1 MFLHVS
7 VLFNNNNNKDKL
19 MSSKYDFEK
28 LLTVATTEAQ
38 REKLQAIIETGSVRK
53 AAKKLGVST
62 GTIGNVLTFLSGRLA
77 NSVVVQQSDIK
88 KDIETDTTAVLT
100 LPVSNAE
107 SGIVE
112 EPVKISPADSTSTL
126 YDAKGNVKLQWVKKD
141 GKANPIAETIYRAM
155 ESFKDIIQ
163 PAPFNL
169 VPRAISGEGLLAQYT
184 ITDYHLGMFASKD
197 ESGEEWSTKIATE
210 KIYRVIDSMVEA
222 TPHTE
227 HAIVNIL
234 GDFLHSD
241 SQLAV
246 TPASRHILDQDSRYS
261 DLISIAV
268 RIIAYFVQRAR
279 TKATNVTL
287 LIAQGNHDPI
297 GSLWLQELFSY
308 YFENDPNIAV
318 IKSSYPFYAI
328 EFGKTMLAYHHGDK
342 VQFAKMAGVIPSLFP
357 EIWGRT
363 KYRYAHMGDK
373 HHRRVVE
380 NLGIIVEQHQTLIPN
395 DAYSSSHGW
404 TSESGTNV
412 IIYSRETGELS
423 RMTFR

>member
-1 MFLHVS
+1 
-7 VLFNNNNNKDKL
+7 

-28 LLTVATTEAQ
+28 LLTVATTEPQ
-38 REKLQAIIETGSVRK
+38 REKLMAIIETGSVRK
-53 AAKKLGVST
+53 AAKKLGIST
-62 GTIGNVLTFLSGRLA
+62 GTIGNVLTFLSERLA
-77 NSVVVQQSDIK
+77 NSAEVEQDYDNDATCTS
-88 KDIETDTTAVLT
+88 AVLT
-100 LPVSNAE
+100 LPISDTE
-107 SGIVE
+107 SGVVE
-112 EPVKISPADSTSTL
+112 EPAKLSVGDGTSTL
-126 YDAKGNVKLQWVKKD
+126 YDSKGNVKLQWVKKN
-141 GKANPIAETIYRAM
+141 GKANSIAETIRSAM
-155 ESFKDIIQ
+155 QAFKDVVE

-184 ITDYHLGMFASKD
+184 ITDYHLGMFASKG

-210 KIYRVIDSMVEA
+210 KIYQVIDSMVES

-227 HAIVNIL
+227 HAVINIL

-246 TPASRHILDQDSRYS
+246 TPTSRHVLDQDMRYS

-268 RIIAYFVQRAR
+268 RIISYFVKRAR

-318 IKSSYPFYAI
+318 IKSAYPFYAI

-342 VQFAKMAGVIPSLFP
+342 VQFAKMAGVVPSLFP

-363 KYRYAHMGDK
+363 KFRYAHMGDK

-380 NLGIIVEQHQTLIPN
+380 GLGIIVEQHQTLIAN

-404 TSESGTNV
+404 TSEAGANV

>member
-1 MFLHVS
+1 
-7 VLFNNNNNKDKL
+7 

-28 LLTVATTEAQ
+28 LLTVATTEPQ
-38 REKLQAIIETGSVRK
+38 REKLMAIIETGSVRK
-53 AAKKLGVST
+53 AAKKLGIST
-62 GTIGNVLTFLSGRLA
+62 GTIGNVLTFLSERLA
-77 NSVVVQQSDIK
+77 NSAEVEQDYDNDATGTSAI
-88 KDIETDTTAVLT
+88 LT
-100 LPVSNAE
+100 LPISDNE
-107 SGIVE
+107 SGVVE
-112 EPVKISPADSTSTL
+112 EPAKLSVGDGTSTL
-126 YDAKGNVKLQWVKKD
+126 YDSKGNVKLQWVKKN
-141 GKANPIAETIYRAM
+141 GKANSIAETIRSAM
-155 ESFKDIIQ
+155 QAFKDVIE

-184 ITDYHLGMFASKD
+184 ITDYHLGMFASKG
-197 ESGEEWSTKIATE
+197 ESGEEWSTEIATE
-210 KIYRVIDSMVEA
+210 KIYQVIDSMVES

-227 HAIVNIL
+227 HAVINIL

-246 TPASRHILDQDSRYS
+246 TPTSRHVLDQDMRYS

-268 RIIAYFVQRAR
+268 RIISYFVHRAR

-318 IKSSYPFYAI
+318 IKSAYPFYAI

-342 VQFAKMAGVIPSLFP
+342 VQFAKMAGVVPSLFP

-363 KYRYAHMGDK
+363 KFRYAHMGDK

-380 NLGIIVEQHQTLIPN
+380 GLGIIVEQHQTLIAN

-404 TSESGTNV
+404 TSEAGANV

>member
-1 MFLHVS
+1 
-7 VLFNNNNNKDKL
+7 

-28 LLTVATTEAQ
+28 LLTVATTEPQ
-38 REKLQAIIETGSVRK
+38 REKLMAIIETGSVRK
-53 AAKKLGVST
+53 AAKKLGIST

-77 NSVVVQQSDIK
+77 NSAEVEQDY
-88 KDIETDTTAVLT
+88 DNDATGTTAVLT
-100 LPVSNAE
+100 LPISDVE
-107 SGIVE
+107 SGVVE
-112 EPVKISPADSTSTL
+112 EPAKLSVGDGTSTL
-126 YDAKGNVKLQWVKKD
+126 YDSKGNVKLQWVKKN
-141 GKANPIAETIYRAM
+141 GKASSIAETIRSAM
-155 ESFKDIIQ
+155 QAFKDVIE

-169 VPRAISGEGLLAQYT
+169 VPRAIGGEGLLAQYT
-184 ITDYHLGMFASKD
+184 ITDYHLGMFASKG

-210 KIYRVIDSMVEA
+210 KIYQVIDSMVES

-227 HAIVNIL
+227 HAVINIL

-246 TPASRHILDQDSRYS
+246 TPASRHVLDQDMRYS

-268 RIIAYFVQRAR
+268 RIISYFVHRAR

-318 IKSSYPFYAI
+318 IKSAYPFYAI

-342 VQFAKMAGVIPSLFP
+342 VQFAKMAGVVPSLFP

-363 KYRYAHMGDK
+363 KFRYAHMGDK

-380 NLGIIVEQHQTLIPN
+380 GLGIIVEQHQTLIAN

-404 TSESGTNV
+404 TSEAGANV

>member
-1 MFLHVS
+1 
-7 VLFNNNNNKDKL
+7 

-28 LLTVATTEAQ
+28 LLTVATTEPQ
-38 REKLQAIIETGSVRK
+38 REKLMAIIETGSVRK
-53 AAKKLGVST
+53 AAKKLGIST
-62 GTIGNVLTFLSGRLA
+62 GTIGNVLTFLSERLA
-77 NSVVVQQSDIK
+77 NSVEVEQDYDNDATGTS
-88 KDIETDTTAVLT
+88 AVLT
-100 LPVSNAE
+100 LPISDTE
-107 SGIVE
+107 SGVVE
-112 EPVKISPADSTSTL
+112 EPARLSVGDGTSTL
-126 YDAKGNVKLQWVKKD
+126 YDSKGNVKLQWVKKN
-141 GKANPIAETIYRAM
+141 GKANSIAETIRSAM
-155 ESFKDIIQ
+155 QALKDVIE

-184 ITDYHLGMFASKD
+184 ITDYHLGMFASKG

-210 KIYRVIDSMVEA
+210 KIYQVIDSMVES

-227 HAIVNIL
+227 HAVINIL

-246 TPASRHILDQDSRYS
+246 TPASRHVLDQDMRYS

-268 RIIAYFVQRAR
+268 RIISYFVHRAR

-318 IKSSYPFYAI
+318 IKSAYPFYAI

-342 VQFAKMAGVIPSLFP
+342 VQFAKMAGVVPSLFP

-363 KYRYAHMGDK
+363 KFRYAHMGDK
-373 HHRRVVE
+373 HYRRVVE
-380 NLGIIVEQHQTLIPN
+380 GLGIIVEQHQTLIAN

-404 TSESGTNV
+404 TSEAGANV

>member
-1 MFLHVS
+1 
-7 VLFNNNNNKDKL
+7 

-28 LLTVATTEAQ
+28 LLTVATTEPQ
-38 REKLQAIIETGSVRK
+38 REKLMAIIETGSVRK
-53 AAKKLGVST
+53 AAKKLGIST
-62 GTIGNVLTFLSGRLA
+62 GTIGNVLTFLSERLA
-77 NSVVVQQSDIK
+77 NSVEVEQDYDNDATGTS
-88 KDIETDTTAVLT
+88 AVLT
-100 LPVSNAE
+100 LPISDTE
-107 SGIVE
+107 SGVVE
-112 EPVKISPADSTSTL
+112 EPAKLSVGDGTSTL
-126 YDAKGNVKLQWVKKD
+126 YDSKGNVKLQWIKKN
-141 GKANPIAETIYRAM
+141 GKANSIAETIRSAM
-155 ESFKDIIQ
+155 QAFKDVIE

-184 ITDYHLGMFASKD
+184 ITDYHLGMFASKG

-210 KIYRVIDSMVEA
+210 KIYQVIDSMVES

-227 HAIVNIL
+227 HAVINIL

-246 TPASRHILDQDSRYS
+246 TPASRHVLDQDMRYS

-268 RIIAYFVQRAR
+268 RIISYFVHRAR

-318 IKSSYPFYAI
+318 IKSAYPFYAI

-342 VQFAKMAGVIPSLFP
+342 VQFAKMAGVVPSLFP

-363 KYRYAHMGDK
+363 EFRYAHMGDK

-380 NLGIIVEQHQTLIPN
+380 GLGIIVEQHQTLIAN

-404 TSESGTNV
+404 TSEAGANV

>member
-1 MFLHVS
+1 
-7 VLFNNNNNKDKL
+7 

-28 LLTVATTEAQ
+28 LLTVATTEPQ
-38 REKLQAIIETGSVRK
+38 REKLMAIIETGSVRK
-53 AAKKLGVST
+53 AAKKLGIST
-62 GTIGNVLTFLSGRLA
+62 GTIGNVLTFLSERLA
-77 NSVVVQQSDIK
+77 NSVEVEQDYDNDATGTS
-88 KDIETDTTAVLT
+88 AVLT
-100 LPVSNAE
+100 LPISDTE
-107 SGIVE
+107 SGVVE
-112 EPVKISPADSTSTL
+112 EPAKLSVGDGTSTL
-126 YDAKGNVKLQWVKKD
+126 YDSKGNVKLQWIKKN
-141 GKANPIAETIYRAM
+141 GKANSIAETIRSAM
-155 ESFKDIIQ
+155 QAFKDVIE

-184 ITDYHLGMFASKD
+184 ITDYHLGMFASKG

-210 KIYRVIDSMVEA
+210 KIYQVIDSMVES

-227 HAIVNIL
+227 HAVINIL

-246 TPASRHILDQDSRYS
+246 TPASRHVLDQDMRYS

-268 RIIAYFVQRAR
+268 RIISYFVHRAR

-318 IKSSYPFYAI
+318 IKSAYPFYAI

-342 VQFAKMAGVIPSLFP
+342 VQFAKMAGVVPSLFP

-363 KYRYAHMGDK
+363 KFRYAHMGDK

-380 NLGIIVEQHQTLIPN
+380 GLGIIVEQHQTLIAN

-404 TSESGTNV
+404 TSEAGANV

>member
-1 MFLHVS
+1 
-7 VLFNNNNNKDKL
+7 

-28 LLTVATTEAQ
+28 LLTVATTEPQ
-38 REKLQAIIETGSVRK
+38 REKLMAIIETGSVRK
-53 AAKKLGVST
+53 AAKKLGIST
-62 GTIGNVLTFLSGRLA
+62 GTIGNVLTFLSERLA
-77 NSVVVQQSDIK
+77 NSVEVEQDYDNDATGTS
-88 KDIETDTTAVLT
+88 AVLT
-100 LPVSNAE
+100 LPISDTE
-107 SGIVE
+107 SGVVE
-112 EPVKISPADSTSTL
+112 EPAKLSVGDGTSTL
-126 YDAKGNVKLQWVKKD
+126 YDSKGNVKLQWVKKN
-141 GKANPIAETIYRAM
+141 GKANSIAETIRSAM
-155 ESFKDIIQ
+155 QAFKDVIE

-184 ITDYHLGMFASKD
+184 ITDYHLGMFASKG
-197 ESGEEWSTKIATE
+197 ESGEEWSTKIAAE
-210 KIYRVIDSMVEA
+210 KIYQVIDSMVES

-227 HAIVNIL
+227 HAVINIL

-246 TPASRHILDQDSRYS
+246 TPASRHVLDQDMRYS

-268 RIIAYFVQRAR
+268 RIISYFVHRAR

-318 IKSSYPFYAI
+318 IKSAYPFYAI

-342 VQFAKMAGVIPSLFP
+342 VQFAKMASVVPSLFP

-363 KYRYAHMGDK
+363 KFRYAHMGDK

-380 NLGIIVEQHQTLIPN
+380 GLGIIVEQHQTLIAN

-404 TSESGTNV
+404 TSEAGANV

>member
-1 MFLHVS
+1 M
-7 VLFNNNNNKDKL
+7 
-19 MSSKYDFEK
+19 SKYDFQKILE
-28 LLTVATTEAQ
+28 LDLTPSQ
-38 REKLQAIIETGSVRK
+38 REKILAIVETGSTCAAARK
-53 AAKKLGVST
+53 LNIST
-62 GTIGNVLTFLSGRLA
+62 GTIGNLLIRLSKKIHDRIESEQNVQIDTAA
-77 NSVVVQQSDIK
+77 NDAHAI
-88 KDIETDTTAVLT
+88 LT
-100 LPVSNAE
+100 LPTSNKE
-107 SGIVE
+107 SGKVE
-112 EPVKISPADSTSTL
+112 VPVQISPCDGTSTL
-126 YDAKGNVKLQWVKKD
+126 YDAEGNVKLQWVKKD
-141 GKANPIAETIYRAM
+141 GKGNLIAETIAKAM
-155 ESFKDIIQ
+155 ESFKEVVT
-163 PAPFNL
+163 PAPFA
-169 VPRAISGEGLLAQYT
+169 VMPRPISGQGLLAQYT
-184 ITDYHLGMFASKD
+184 ITDYHLGMFASQN

-210 KIYRVIDSMVEA
+210 KIYQVIDSMVEA

-241 SQLAV
+241 SALPV
-246 TPASRHILDQDSRYS
+246 TPASRHVLDQDTKYS

-268 RIIAYFVQRAR
+268 RIIAYFVQKAR
-279 TKATNVTL
+279 VKATNVTL

-308 YFENDPNIAV
+308 YFENDPNISV
-318 IKSSYPFYAI
+318 VKSAFPFYAI

-342 VQFAKMAGVIPSLFP
+342 VQFAKMGSVVPSLFP

-380 NLGIIVEQHQTLIPN
+380 NLGIIVEQHQTLIAK
-395 DAYSSSHGW
+395 DSYSSSHGW
-404 TSESGTNV
+404 TSEAGANV

>member
-1 MFLHVS
+1 
-7 VLFNNNNNKDKL
+7 

-28 LLTVATTEAQ
+28 LLTVATTEPQ
-38 REKLQAIIETGSVRK
+38 REKLMAIIETGSVRK
-53 AAKKLGVST
+53 AAKKLGIST
-62 GTIGNVLTFLSGRLA
+62 GTIGNVLTFLSERLA
-77 NSVVVQQSDIK
+77 NSAEVEQDYDDDATGTS
-88 KDIETDTTAVLT
+88 AVLT
-100 LPVSNAE
+100 LPISDAE
-107 SGIVE
+107 SGVVE
-112 EPVKISPADSTSTL
+112 EPAKLSVGDGTSTL
-126 YDAKGNVKLQWVKKD
+126 YDSKGNVKLQWVKKN
-141 GKANPIAETIYRAM
+141 GKANSIAETIRSAM
-155 ESFKDIIQ
+155 QAFKDVIE

-184 ITDYHLGMFASKD
+184 ITDYHLGMFASKG

-210 KIYRVIDSMVEA
+210 KIYQVIDSMVES

-227 HAIVNIL
+227 HAVINIL

-246 TPASRHILDQDSRYS
+246 TPASRHVLDQDMRYS

-268 RIIAYFVQRAR
+268 RIISYFVHRAR

-318 IKSSYPFYAI
+318 IKSAYPFYAI

-342 VQFAKMAGVIPSLFP
+342 VQFAKMAGVVPSLFP

-363 KYRYAHMGDK
+363 KFRYAHMGDK

-380 NLGIIVEQHQTLIPN
+380 GLGIIVEQHQTLIAN

-404 TSESGTNV
+404 TSEAGANV

>member
-1 MFLHVS
+1 
-7 VLFNNNNNKDKL
+7 

-28 LLTVATTEAQ
+28 LLTVATTEPQ
-38 REKLQAIIETGSVRK
+38 REKLMAIIETGSVRK
-53 AAKKLGVST
+53 AAKKLGIST
-62 GTIGNVLTFLSGRLA
+62 GTIGNVLTFLSERLA
-77 NSVVVQQSDIK
+77 NSVEVEQDY
-88 KDIETDTTAVLT
+88 DNDATDTSAVLT
-100 LPVSNAE
+100 LPISDTE
-107 SGIVE
+107 SGAVE
-112 EPVKISPADSTSTL
+112 EPAKLSVGDGTSTL
-126 YDAKGNVKLQWVKKD
+126 YDSKGNVKLQWVKKN
-141 GKANPIAETIYRAM
+141 GKANSIAETIRSAM
-155 ESFKDIIQ
+155 QAFKDVIE

-169 VPRAISGEGLLAQYT
+169 APRAISGEGLLAQYT
-184 ITDYHLGMFASKD
+184 ITDYHLGMFASKG

-210 KIYRVIDSMVEA
+210 KIYQVIDSMVES

-227 HAIVNIL
+227 HAVINIL

-246 TPASRHILDQDSRYS
+246 TPASRHVLDQDMRYS

-268 RIIAYFVQRAR
+268 RIISYFVHRAR

-318 IKSSYPFYAI
+318 IKSAYPFYAI

-342 VQFAKMAGVIPSLFP
+342 VQFAKMAGVVPSLFP

-363 KYRYAHMGDK
+363 KFRYAHMGDK

-380 NLGIIVEQHQTLIPN
+380 GLGIIVEQHQTLIAN

-404 TSESGTNV
+404 TSEAGANV

>member
-1 MFLHVS
+1 
-7 VLFNNNNNKDKL
+7 

-28 LLTVATTEAQ
+28 LLTVATTEPQ
-38 REKLQAIIETGSVRK
+38 REKLMAIIETGSVRK
-53 AAKKLGVST
+53 AAKKLGIST
-62 GTIGNVLTFLSGRLA
+62 GTIGNVLTFLSERLA
-77 NSVVVQQSDIK
+77 NSVEVEQDYDNDATGTSAI
-88 KDIETDTTAVLT
+88 LT
-100 LPVSNAE
+100 LPISDNE
-107 SGIVE
+107 SGVVE
-112 EPVKISPADSTSTL
+112 EPAKLSVGDGTSTL
-126 YDAKGNVKLQWVKKD
+126 YDSKGNVKLQWVKKN
-141 GKANPIAETIYRAM
+141 GKANSIAETIRSAM
-155 ESFKDIIQ
+155 QAFKDVIE

-184 ITDYHLGMFASKD
+184 ITDYHLGMFASKG

-210 KIYRVIDSMVEA
+210 KIYQVIDSMVES

-227 HAIVNIL
+227 HAVINIL

-246 TPASRHILDQDSRYS
+246 TPTSRHVLDQDMRYS

-268 RIIAYFVQRAR
+268 RIISYFVHRAR

-318 IKSSYPFYAI
+318 IKSAYPFYAI

-342 VQFAKMAGVIPSLFP
+342 VQFAKMAGVVPSLFP

-363 KYRYAHMGDK
+363 KFRYAHMGDK

-380 NLGIIVEQHQTLIPN
+380 GLGIIVEQHQTLIAN

-404 TSESGTNV
+404 TSEAGANV

>member
-1 MFLHVS
+1 
-7 VLFNNNNNKDKL
+7 

-28 LLTVATTEAQ
+28 LLTVATTEPQ
-38 REKLQAIIETGSVRK
+38 REKLMAIIETGSVRK
-53 AAKKLGVST
+53 AAKKLGIST
-62 GTIGNVLTFLSGRLA
+62 GTIGNVLTFLSERLA
-77 NSVVVQQSDIK
+77 NSVEVEQDYDNDATGTS
-88 KDIETDTTAVLT
+88 AVLT
-100 LPVSNAE
+100 LPISDTE
-107 SGIVE
+107 SGVVE
-112 EPVKISPADSTSTL
+112 EPAKLSVGDGTSTL
-126 YDAKGNVKLQWVKKD
+126 YDSKGNVKLQWVKKN
-141 GKANPIAETIYRAM
+141 GKANSIAETIRSAM
-155 ESFKDIIQ
+155 QAFKNVVE

-184 ITDYHLGMFASKD
+184 ITDYHLGMFASKG

-210 KIYRVIDSMVEA
+210 KIYQVIDSMVES

-227 HAIVNIL
+227 HAVINIL

-246 TPASRHILDQDSRYS
+246 TPASRHVLDQDMRYS

-268 RIIAYFVQRAR
+268 RIISYFVKRAR

-318 IKSSYPFYAI
+318 IKSAYPFYAI

-342 VQFAKMAGVIPSLFP
+342 VQFAKMAGVVPSLFP

-363 KYRYAHMGDK
+363 KFRYAHMGDK

-380 NLGIIVEQHQTLIPN
+380 GLGIIVEQHQTLIAN

-404 TSESGTNV
+404 TSEAGANV

>member
-1 MFLHVS
+1 
-7 VLFNNNNNKDKL
+7 

-28 LLTVATTEAQ
+28 LLAAATTDGQ
-38 REKLQAIIETGSVRK
+38 REKLKAVIECGSVRK

-62 GTIGNVLTFLSGRLA
+62 GTIGNIVTVLSKRLEDGIA
-77 NSVVVQQSDIK
+77 DDQSKFAYEEDAS
-88 KDIETDTTAVLT
+88 AVLT
-100 LPVSNAE
+100 LPESNKQSGVVEQPARVSARD
-107 SGIVE
+107 G
-112 EPVKISPADSTSTL
+112 TSTL
-126 YDAKGNVKLQWVKKD
+126 YDADGNVKLQWVKKD
-141 GKANPIAETIYRAM
+141 GKGNAIAETIRRAM
-155 ESFKDIIQ
+155 ESFKDVVE

-184 ITDYHLGMFASKD
+184 ITDYHLGMFASQG

-227 HAIVNIL
+227 HAVINIL

-246 TPASRHILDQDSRYS
+246 TPASRHVLDQDTRYS

-268 RIIAYFVQRAR
+268 RIIAYFVKRAR

-297 GSLWLQELFSY
+297 GSLWMQELFSY
-308 YFENDPNIAV
+308 YFENDQNIAV
-318 IKSSYPFYAI
+318 IKSAYPFYAI

-342 VQFAKMAGVIPSLFP
+342 VQFAKMAGVVPSLFP

-363 KYRYAHMGDK
+363 KFRYAHMGDK

-380 NLGIIVEQHQTLIPN
+380 SLGIIVEQHQTLIAN

-404 TSESGTNV
+404 TSEAGANV

>member
-1 MFLHVS
+1 
-7 VLFNNNNNKDKL
+7 

-28 LLTVATTEAQ
+28 LLTVATTEPQ
-38 REKLQAIIETGSVRK
+38 REKLMAIIETGSVRK
-53 AAKKLGVST
+53 AAKKLGIST
-62 GTIGNVLTFLSGRLA
+62 GTIGNVLTFLSERLA
-77 NSVVVQQSDIK
+77 NSAEVEQDYDNDATGTSAI
-88 KDIETDTTAVLT
+88 LT
-100 LPVSNAE
+100 LPISDAE
-107 SGIVE
+107 SGVVE
-112 EPVKISPADSTSTL
+112 EPAKLSVGDGTSTL
-126 YDAKGNVKLQWVKKD
+126 YDSKGNVKLQWVKKN
-141 GKANPIAETIYRAM
+141 GKANSIAETIRSAM
-155 ESFKDIIQ
+155 QAFKEVIE

-184 ITDYHLGMFASKD
+184 ITDYHLGMFASKG

-210 KIYRVIDSMVEA
+210 KIYQVIDSMVES

-227 HAIVNIL
+227 HAVINIL

-246 TPASRHILDQDSRYS
+246 TPASRHVLDQDMRYS

-268 RIIAYFVQRAR
+268 RIISYFVKRAR

-318 IKSSYPFYAI
+318 IKSAYPFYAI

-342 VQFAKMAGVIPSLFP
+342 VQFAKMAGVVPSLFP

-363 KYRYAHMGDK
+363 KFRYAHMGDK

-380 NLGIIVEQHQTLIPN
+380 GLGIIVEQHQTLIAN

-404 TSESGTNV
+404 TSEAGANV
-412 IIYSRETGELS
+412 IIYSREIGELS

>member
-1 MFLHVS
+1 
-7 VLFNNNNNKDKL
+7 

-28 LLTVATTEAQ
+28 LLTVATTEPQ
-38 REKLQAIIETGSVRK
+38 REKLMAIIETGSVRK
-53 AAKKLGVST
+53 AAKKLGIST
-62 GTIGNVLTFLSGRLA
+62 GTIGNVLTFLSERLA
-77 NSVVVQQSDIK
+77 NSVEVEQDYDNDATGTSAI
-88 KDIETDTTAVLT
+88 LT
-100 LPVSNAE
+100 LPISDNE
-107 SGIVE
+107 SGVVE
-112 EPVKISPADSTSTL
+112 EPAKLSVGDGTSTL
-126 YDAKGNVKLQWVKKD
+126 YDSKGNVKLQWVKKN
-141 GKANPIAETIYRAM
+141 GKANSIAETIRSAM
-155 ESFKDIIQ
+155 QAFKDVIE

-184 ITDYHLGMFASKD
+184 ITDYHLGMFASKG

-210 KIYRVIDSMVEA
+210 KIYQVIDSMVES

-227 HAIVNIL
+227 HAVINIL

-246 TPASRHILDQDSRYS
+246 TPTSRHVLDQDMRYS

-268 RIIAYFVQRAR
+268 RIISYFVYRAR

-318 IKSSYPFYAI
+318 IKSAYPFYAI

-342 VQFAKMAGVIPSLFP
+342 VQFAKMAGVVPSLFP

-363 KYRYAHMGDK
+363 KFRYAHMGDK

-380 NLGIIVEQHQTLIPN
+380 GLGIIVEQHQTLIAN

-404 TSESGTNV
+404 TSEAGANV

>member
-1 MFLHVS
+1 
-7 VLFNNNNNKDKL
+7 

-28 LLTVATTEAQ
+28 LLTVATTEPQ
-38 REKLQAIIETGSVRK
+38 REKLMAIIETGSVRK
-53 AAKKLGVST
+53 AAKKLGIST
-62 GTIGNVLTFLSGRLA
+62 GTIGNVLTFLSERLA
-77 NSVVVQQSDIK
+77 NSVEVEQDYDNDATGTS
-88 KDIETDTTAVLT
+88 AVLT
-100 LPVSNAE
+100 LPISDTE
-107 SGIVE
+107 SGVVE
-112 EPVKISPADSTSTL
+112 EPAKLSVGDGTSTL
-126 YDAKGNVKLQWVKKD
+126 YDSKGNVKLQWVKKN
-141 GKANPIAETIYRAM
+141 GKANSIAETIRSAM
-155 ESFKDIIQ
+155 QAFKDVIE

-184 ITDYHLGMFASKD
+184 ITDYHLGMFASKG

-210 KIYRVIDSMVEA
+210 KIYQVIDSMVES

-227 HAIVNIL
+227 HAVINIL

-246 TPASRHILDQDSRYS
+246 TPASRHVLDQDMRYS

-268 RIIAYFVQRAR
+268 RIISYFVHRAR

-318 IKSSYPFYAI
+318 IKSAYPFYAI

-342 VQFAKMAGVIPSLFP
+342 VQFAKMASVVPSLFP

-363 KYRYAHMGDK
+363 KFRYAHMGDK

-380 NLGIIVEQHQTLIPN
+380 GLGIIVEQHQTLIAN

-404 TSESGTNV
+404 TSEAGANV

>member
-1 MFLHVS
+1 
-7 VLFNNNNNKDKL
+7 

-28 LLTVATTEAQ
+28 LLTVATTEPQ
-38 REKLQAIIETGSVRK
+38 REKLMAIIETGSVRK
-53 AAKKLGVST
+53 AAKKLGIST
-62 GTIGNVLTFLSGRLA
+62 GTIGNVLTFLSERLA
-77 NSVVVQQSDIK
+77 NSAEVEQDYDNDATGTS
-88 KDIETDTTAVLT
+88 AVLT
-100 LPVSNAE
+100 LPISDTE
-107 SGIVE
+107 SGVVE
-112 EPVKISPADSTSTL
+112 EPAKLSVGDGTSTL
-126 YDAKGNVKLQWVKKD
+126 YDSKGNVKLQWIKKN
-141 GKANPIAETIYRAM
+141 GKANSIAETIRSAM
-155 ESFKDIIQ
+155 QAFKDVIE

-184 ITDYHLGMFASKD
+184 ITDYHLGMFASKG

-210 KIYRVIDSMVEA
+210 KIYQVIDSMVES

-227 HAIVNIL
+227 HAVINIL

-246 TPASRHILDQDSRYS
+246 TPASRHVLDQDMRYS

-268 RIIAYFVQRAR
+268 RIISYFVHRAR

-318 IKSSYPFYAI
+318 IKSAYPFYAI

-342 VQFAKMAGVIPSLFP
+342 VQFAKMAGVVPSLFP

-363 KYRYAHMGDK
+363 KFRYAHMGDK

-380 NLGIIVEQHQTLIPN
+380 GLGIIVEQHQTLIAN

-404 TSESGTNV
+404 TSEAGANV

>member
-1 MFLHVS
+1 
-7 VLFNNNNNKDKL
+7 

-28 LLTVATTEAQ
+28 LLTVATTEPQ
-38 REKLQAIIETGSVRK
+38 REKLMAIIETGSVRK
-53 AAKKLGVST
+53 AAKKLGIST
-62 GTIGNVLTFLSGRLA
+62 GTIGNVLTFLSERLA
-77 NSVVVQQSDIK
+77 NSVEVEQDCHNDATGTSAI
-88 KDIETDTTAVLT
+88 LT
-100 LPVSNAE
+100 LPISDTE
-107 SGIVE
+107 SGIAE
-112 EPVKISPADSTSTL
+112 EPAKLSIGDGTSTL
-126 YDAKGNVKLQWVKKD
+126 YDSKGNVKLQWVKKN
-141 GKANPIAETIYRAM
+141 GKANSIAETIRSAM
-155 ESFKDIIQ
+155 QAFKDVIE

-184 ITDYHLGMFASKD
+184 ITDYHLGMFASKG

-210 KIYRVIDSMVEA
+210 KIYQVIDSMVES

-227 HAIVNIL
+227 HAVINIL

-246 TPASRHILDQDSRYS
+246 TPASHHVLDQDMRYS

-268 RIIAYFVQRAR
+268 RIISYFVHRAR

-318 IKSSYPFYAI
+318 IKSAYPFYAI

-342 VQFAKMAGVIPSLFP
+342 VQFAKMAGVVPSLFP

-363 KYRYAHMGDK
+363 KFRYAHMGDK

-380 NLGIIVEQHQTLIPN
+380 GLGIIVEQHQTLIAN

-404 TSESGTNV
+404 TSEAGANV

>member
-1 MFLHVS
+1 
-7 VLFNNNNNKDKL
+7 

-28 LLTVATTEAQ
+28 LLTVATTEPQ
-38 REKLQAIIETGSVRK
+38 REKLMAIIETGSVRK
-53 AAKKLGVST
+53 AAKKLGIST
-62 GTIGNVLTFLSGRLA
+62 GTIGNVLTFLSERLA
-77 NSVVVQQSDIK
+77 NSVEVEQDYDNDATGTS
-88 KDIETDTTAVLT
+88 AVLT
-100 LPVSNAE
+100 LPISDTE
-107 SGIVE
+107 SGVVE
-112 EPVKISPADSTSTL
+112 EPAKLSVGDGTSTL
-126 YDAKGNVKLQWVKKD
+126 YDSKGNVKLQWVKKN
-141 GKANPIAETIYRAM
+141 GKANSIAETIRSAM
-155 ESFKDIIQ
+155 QAFKDVIE

-184 ITDYHLGMFASKD
+184 ITDYHLGMFASKG

-210 KIYRVIDSMVEA
+210 KIYQVIDSMVES

-227 HAIVNIL
+227 HAVINIL

-246 TPASRHILDQDSRYS
+246 TPASRHALDQDMRYS

-268 RIIAYFVQRAR
+268 RIISYFVHRAR

-318 IKSSYPFYAI
+318 IKSAYPFYAI

-342 VQFAKMAGVIPSLFP
+342 VQFAKMAGVVPSLFP

-363 KYRYAHMGDK
+363 KFRYAHMGDK

-380 NLGIIVEQHQTLIPN
+380 GLGIIVEQHQTLIAN

-404 TSESGTNV
+404 TSEAGANV

>member
-1 MFLHVS
+1 
-7 VLFNNNNNKDKL
+7 

-28 LLTVATTEAQ
+28 LLTVATTEPQ
-38 REKLQAIIETGSVRK
+38 REKLMAIIETGSVRK
-53 AAKKLGVST
+53 AAKKLGIST
-62 GTIGNVLTFLSGRLA
+62 GTIGNVLTFLSERLA
-77 NSVVVQQSDIK
+77 NSVEVEQDYDNDATGTS
-88 KDIETDTTAVLT
+88 AVLT
-100 LPVSNAE
+100 LPISDTE
-107 SGIVE
+107 SGVVE
-112 EPVKISPADSTSTL
+112 EPAKLSVGDGTSTL
-126 YDAKGNVKLQWVKKD
+126 YDSKGNVKLQWVKKN
-141 GKANPIAETIYRAM
+141 GKANSIAETIRSAM
-155 ESFKDIIQ
+155 QAFKDVIE

-169 VPRAISGEGLLAQYT
+169 APRAISGEGLLAQYT
-184 ITDYHLGMFASKD
+184 ITDYHLGMFASKG

-210 KIYRVIDSMVEA
+210 KIYQVIDSMVES

-227 HAIVNIL
+227 HAVINIL

-246 TPASRHILDQDSRYS
+246 TPASRHVLDQDMRYS

-268 RIIAYFVQRAR
+268 RIISYFVHRAR

-318 IKSSYPFYAI
+318 IKSAYPFYAI

-342 VQFAKMAGVIPSLFP
+342 VQFAKMAGVVPSLFP

-363 KYRYAHMGDK
+363 KFRYAHMGDK

-380 NLGIIVEQHQTLIPN
+380 GLGIIVEQHQTLIAN

-404 TSESGTNV
+404 TSEAGANV